1 MGAGMIT
8 IGLAGAAGSGK
19 SSAAEYLVERY
30 GFIHFSFSDALYRE
44 VAEAFGLENED
55 LLRDRATKEV
65 ETPLLALSEC
75 RNREFADLCAW
86 AQCDA
91 TRRQLAG
98 GYMAEFAAPRSPRLI
113 LQRWGTNYRRAQD
126 PDYWIKKAEAWLE
139 TILQAAP
146 YPELRPQLFVCSSVR
161 FENEREWIK
170 DPNGSI
176 WHLRRFNAAPVH
188 AHESENELPVLEG
201 ERVIY
206 NNYTLDYLHR
216 GVDQLLSSSAKFVR
230 MEPPLPM
237 TAPELI
243 ADVEGRN

>member
-1 MGAGMIT
+1 MILL
-8 IGLAGAAGSGK
+8 GLSGKAGSGK
-19 SSAAEYLVERY
+19 DSVAAYLKQQY
-30 GFIHFSFSDALYRE
+30 GFIPFSFSDTLYRE
-44 VAEAFGLENED
+44 VVSAFDLPDED

-65 ETPLLALSEC
+65 PTKVLCGENCSDPNFVSLLAGS
-75 RNREFADLCAW
+75 
-86 AQCDA
+86 
-91 TRRQLAG
+91 
-98 GYMAEFAAPRSPRLI
+98 GYVDRGDAPRSPRQI
-113 LQRWGTNYRRAQD
+113 LQMWGTNYRRAQD

-139 TILQAAP
+139 AILKAAP

-237 TAPELI
+237 TAPDLI
-243 ADVEGRN
+243 DDAEGGN

>member
-1 MGAGMIT
+1 MILL
-8 IGLAGAAGSGK
+8 GLSGKAGSGK
-19 SSAAEYLVERY
+19 DSVAAYLKQQY
-30 GFIHFSFSDALYRE
+30 GFIPFSFSDFLYAE
-44 VAEAFGLENED
+44 VTEAFGLENED

-65 ETPLLALSEC
+65 ETPLLALENC
-75 RNREFADLCAW
+75 ADDDFDFLVRGLFAPEDHCA
-86 AQCDA
+86 A
-91 TRRQLAG
+91 T
-98 GYMAEFAAPRSPRLI
+98 PHSPRQI
-113 LQRWGTNYRRAQD
+113 LQWWGTNYRRASD
-126 PDYWIKKAEAWLE
+126 PDYWIKKTEEWLE
-139 TILQAAP
+139 AILKAAP

-216 GVDQLLSSSAKFVR
+216 GVDQLLSSGAKFVR

-243 ADVEGRN
+243 DDAEGRN

>member
-1 MGAGMIT
+1 MIT

-19 SSAAEYLVERY
+19 SSVAEYLVERY
-30 GFIHFSFSDALYRE
+30 GFVHFSFSDALYRE

-55 LLRDRATKEV
+55 LLRDRTTKEV
-65 ETPLLALSEC
+65 ETPLLALGNC
-75 RNREFADLCAW
+75 ADDDFNFLVQGLFAPEDH
-86 AQCDA
+86 CD
-91 TRRQLAG
+91 TT
-98 GYMAEFAAPRSPRLI
+98 PHSPRQI
-113 LQRWGTNYRRAQD
+113 LQWWGTNYRRAQD
-126 PDYWIKKAEAWLE
+126 PDYWIKKAEDW
-139 TILQAAP
+139 IWKVFQAAP

-188 AHESENELPVLEG
+188 AHESENELPVLDD

-216 GVDQLLSSSAKFVR
+216 GVDQLLSSSARFVR

-243 ADVEGRN
+243 DDAEGGN